1 MNNTQELQELQDRQK
16 WFDYISTLRPY
27 LADGKESPLI
37 ELSLILQ
44 TFIDEAEQSINSIV
58 NEAIKQQK
66 RAKLSELY
74 KAHNMAIQSAG
85 VLALLQMKNK
95 RQSIRLNEVESML
108 IELAAENKRLKE
120 LNEF

>member
-1 MNNTQELQELQDRQK
+1 MTPQELQELQDRQK

-27 LADGKESPLI
+27 LVDGKESPLI

-44 TFIDEAEQSINSIV
+44 TFINEAEQSINSIV
-58 NEAIKQQK
+58 NEAIKAQK

-85 VLALLQMKNK
+85 VLALLKMKNK

-120 LNEF
+120 FNEF